1 MSECLYP
8 TLAADSSLSTP
19 AVDDCSML
27 HRQNTSELDKYL
39 QEVAEKCE
47 RDDNYNDG

>member
-19 AVDDCSML
+19 VVDDCGTL
-27 HRQNTSELDKYL
+27 HRQITSELDKYL
-39 QEVAEKCE
+39 QEATEKCE
-47 RDDNYNDG
+47 